1 MAKTPRPKIVTEKH
15 LARLE
20 RENLQRRYLIIG
32 TVAVLV
38 IALGIILYGVL
49 DQTVLLANRSVAS
62 VDGQSIPLKELQM
75 RVKFYRIQLI
85 SRYQQTAQ
93 MAQIFGSDPN
103 NSSYFQSQLQQIQ
116 TQLDDANTL
125 GSTVVSQ
132 LVDER
137 LVAHE
142 AAKSGVTV
150 SNTEVDKRMQEYF
163 GYYPNGT
170 PTPEVTA
177 TEGAMP
183 TLNPTTLALVTLTPV
198 PTEVTP
204 GTPEAAATTT
214 GATPTAEAPTP
225 NVSATP
231 RPTATP
237 YTEQA
242 YNTEVKKY
250 LDDMKKYDITEA
262 DLRSIF
268 TAQLLQNKMID
279 KIAADVKPVED
290 QVWARHILVKDEIT
304 AKNVEERLKKGED
317 FCKVA
322 KEVSID
328 TSNKDNCGDLSWFGK
343 GKMVAE
349 FENAAFATAVGQTS
363 DPVKTQFGYHII
375 QVLAHQERPLTADE
389 IQTTKQTEFST
400 WLSKLD
406 ADGKRV
412 TKYDTVWQGRIPTE
426 PALSTTGG

>member
-38 IALGIILYGVL
+38 IALGIILYGIL
-49 DQTVLLANRSVAS
+49 DQTVLLANRSVAT
-62 VDGQSIPLKELQM
+62 VDGQSIPLKELQT
-75 RVKFYRIQLI
+75 RVKFYRLQLI
-85 SRYQQTAQ
+85 SRYQQTMQ
-93 MAQIFGSDPN
+93 MAQIFGQDPN

-116 TQLDDANTL
+116 TQLDNADTL
-125 GSTVVSQ
+125 GSTVVNQ

-142 AAKSGVTV
+142 AAKDGITV
-150 SNTEVDKRMQEYF
+150 ATSDVDKRMQEYF

-170 PTPEVTA
+170 PTPEMTA
-177 TEGAMP
+177 TNAAIP
-183 TLNPTTLALVTLTPV
+183 TLNPTTLALVTVTPV

-225 NVSATP
+225 NVTATP

-242 YNTEVKKY
+242 YKDEVKKY
-250 LDDMKKYDITEA
+250 LDDMKQYGITET

-268 TAQLLQNKMID
+268 AAQLLQNKMMD
-279 KIAADVKPVED
+279 KVAADVKPVED
-290 QVWARHILVKDEIT
+290 QVWARHILVKDEAT
-304 AKNVEERLKKGED
+304 AKSVEERLKKGED

-322 KEVSID
+322 AEVSID
-328 TSNKDNCGDLSWFGK
+328 TSNKDTCGDLGWFGK

-349 FENAAFATAVGQTS
+349 FENAAFALPVGQIS
-363 DPVKTQFGYHII
+363 DPVQTQFGYHII
-375 QVLAHQERPLTADE
+375 QVLAHQERPLTSDE
-389 IQTTKQTEFST
+389 IQTAKQTEFSN

-406 ADGKRV
+406 SDSKRV
-412 TKYDTVWQGRIPTE
+412 TKYDSVWQGRIPTE